1 MYYRVGDSPSDE
13 ISDDNE
19 VQLRPN
25 SPYALPYRERTKEQ
39 DRLNRQAFSENGRDY
54 PIWTTHLRVF
64 RTKTS
69 FT

>member
-25 SPYALPYRERTKEQ
+25 SPYALPHRERTKEH
-39 DRLNRQAFSENGRDY
+39 DLPEIA
-54 PIWTTHLRVF
+54 
-64 RTKTS
+64 
-69 FT
+69 